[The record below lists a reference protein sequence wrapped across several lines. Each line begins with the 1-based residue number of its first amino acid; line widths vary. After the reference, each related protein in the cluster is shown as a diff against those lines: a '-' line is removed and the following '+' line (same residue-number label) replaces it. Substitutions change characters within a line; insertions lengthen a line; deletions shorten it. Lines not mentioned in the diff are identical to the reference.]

1 MPQVVIVQRR
11 LPHYRESFFE
21 ALRTL
26 ATQRGVELKLVHG
39 NPTDDEA
46 SKQDSGHLT
55 WAHFARCRYALG
67 GRLCWQN
74 VSSHLDDADLV
85 IVTSENRLLYNH
97 LLQWRRRPFRLAF
110 WGHGANFQGDAHSWR
125 ERFKAYM
132 ARRVDWWFAYTDMSR
147 QALARVGFPADR
159 ITVVNNAVDTVGL
172 QRLHSQVRLD
182 DVATLRREHGLVGH
196 HVGVFVGSL
205 YAEKRI
211 GFLLAAA
218 RKVRERVA
226 DFELLVV
233 GAGPDQAMVQ
243 DFAREHPW
251 CHHLGPRSGRDKVI
265 VLAAAQ
271 VMLNP
276 GLVGLGILDSFV
288 CALPMVTTDCG
299 LHSPEIAYLESGTN
313 GLMTP
318 DDLWA
323 YADAIV
329 RLLSDGAL
337 AERLR
342 AGCARS
348 APKYTVVNMAER
360 FLDGLEA
367 CLAAPRLR

>member
-1 MPQVVIVQRR
+1 
-11 LPHYRESFFE
+11 
-21 ALRTL
+21 
-26 ATQRGVELKLVHG
+26 
-39 NPTDDEA
+39 
-46 SKQDSGHLT
+46 
-55 WAHFARCRYALG
+55 
-67 GRLCWQN
+67 
-74 VSSHLDDADLV
+74 
-85 IVTSENRLLYNH
+85 
-97 LLQWRRRPFRLAF
+97 
-110 WGHGANFQGDAHSWR
+110 
-125 ERFKAYM
+125 M

-147 QALARVGFPADR
+147 QALARVGFPAGR
-159 ITVVNNAVDTVGL
+159 VTVVNNAVDTANL
-172 QRLHSQVRLD
+172 RRLHSQVSVD
-182 DVATLRREHGLVGH
+182 DVARLRREHGLVGR

-211 GFLLAAA
+211 GFLLAAV
-218 RKVRERVA
+218 REVRERVA

-243 DFAREHPW
+243 AFAREHPW
-251 CHHLGPRSGRDKVI
+251 CHYLGPRSGREKVTI
-265 VLAAAQ
+265 LAAAQ

-299 LHSPEIAYLESGTN
+299 LHSPEITYLESGVN

-318 DDLWA
+318 DDVTA

-337 AERLR
+337 AERMR
-342 AGCARS
+342 TGCARS
-348 APKYTVVNMAER
+348 APKYTVENMAER
-360 FLDGLEA
+360 FLGGIEA